1 MPQACS
7 SMVREY
13 GSSPAIHACTLCH
26 NTPNVGRALITGEWS
41 DLNRFKVPV
50 LRGCRGAPYFH
61 NGAFTSLRA
70 VVSFLRPAIQHRPH
84 GCRAERPVAC
94 LRSL

>member
-50 LRGCRGAPYFH
+50 LRGLPR
-61 NGAFTSLRA
+61 RA
-70 VVSFLRPAIQHRPH
+70 VFPQRRLYLASRRGFLSTTGDSASASRMP
-84 GCRAERPVAC
+84 
-94 LRSL
+94 S